1 MSCEKAVGALREAPS
16 DEAISTVRV
25 TEMKIVGVCGSPR
38 KGNTEWMLRKLLEK
52 AAEAGADTELI
63 LLREK
68 DIKGCDGCLGC
79 EAGGKARRGTCRI
92 HDDMQQIYPKLLE
105 ADGLALGT
113 PVYFEMLSGLLK
125 NFMDRTCPIW
135 TMLESKP
142 IVGIAVAE
150 EGIGKAVQNLRTYSS
165 VCGMR
170 WVGHVTALAK
180 NPKQVSNDKDVERR
194 LNRLGTKLI
203 DVLRH

>member
-1 MSCEKAVGALREAPS
+1 
-16 DEAISTVRV
+16 
-25 TEMKIVGVCGSPR
+25 MKVVGVCGSPR
-38 KGNTEWMLRKLLEK
+38 KGNTEWMLRKLLER

-79 EAGGKARRGTCRI
+79 EAGGKARRGICRI
-92 HDDMQQIYPKLLE
+92 NDDMQQIYPKLIE

-135 TMLESKP
+135 PMLESKP

-150 EGIGKAVQNLRTYSS
+150 EGIGKAVQNLKTYSS

-170 WVGHVTALAK
+170 WVGHVAALAK

-194 LNRLGTKLI
+194 LNRLGIKLI